1 MNPAVAVAALGAA
14 ACFALSSALEQRA
27 AKQEK
32 PATPLDPR
40 LLVRLLHRPTWL
52 IGSIPDA
59 VGTGL
64 QALALRFGPLV
75 LVEPLLISGL
85 FLAIPLEATFSRRRV
100 HARDFAVVALGAAG
114 LAAFLAAAQPEAGLP
129 EPSTAGWLGVAAW
142 VGPVLV
148 ACLVIAGRVK
158 DAVQGAVLGV
168 ATGVLY
174 GVAASLLKTLTAKL
188 STDPLSVFT
197 TGQYYALV
205 VVGLCGVVLNQ
216 DAFQS
221 GRLAVPLTAITLLD
235 PLAGVIIGVTAFHE
249 KLSTNGPRLAIELA
263 AVLTMATGIWLAS
276 TMRADSRDQRP
287 AH

>member
-27 AKQEK
+27 AKREK

-114 LAAFLAAAQPEAGLP
+114 LAAFLAAAH
-129 EPSTAGWLGVAAW
+129 
-142 VGPVLV
+142 
-148 ACLVIAGRVK
+148 VIAGRVK
-158 DAVQGAVLGV
+158 DAVRGAVLGV

-197 TGQYYALV
+197 TGQFYALV